1 VTGLS
6 GFWRLLIVLYAL
18 VALRVLYAT
27 RAPEWNCVE
36 RRARCGPAGSI
47 ARQYPVCST
56 VSEFATE
63 AGIPLGALAVLIVGA
78 GLVVRWVYRGFKRQP

>member
-1 VTGLS
+1 MTGLS

-36 RRARCGPAGSI
+36 RRA
-47 ARQYPVCST
+47 
-56 VSEFATE
+56 
-63 AGIPLGALAVLIVGA
+63 LAVLIVGA